1 MNALI
6 IDCSSGMNLIII
18 KDKQEFVYFDNNE
31 KRHSDELLNELD
43 HLLSEA
49 DLKVNQIDNI
59 CVCVGPGSF
68 TGVRVAISICKGLAI
83 GTGCNVF
90 ALTNFDMVDLKDM
103 KKAIVVLD
111 GFSEYVYA
119 RIKDEENIYDVCLSI
134 KDLKEKINKLK
145 YDVFVVDEKVQIK
158 LKNNEILSNI
168 AENNI
173 KTAFLNKI
181 TQEENIEISK
191 IVPVY
196 LRASQ
201 AEIERNKKITAG
213 VK

>member
-83 GTGCNVF
+83 GTGCKVF